1 MVFFLAVPTLS
12 LLVQQVK
19 FGSRKSFIYQGK
31 LTAVPVSPPTSQEMI
46 ARLVG
51 FDTTSRNSNM
61 PLIDFIRDYLSAHG
75 IESVLTMNDGQ
86 TKANLFATLGPAGTG
101 GIALSGHTDV
111 VPVDGQDWSSDP
123 FVPVERD
130 SKLYGRGTCD
140 MKSFI
145 AIALAMVP
153 HFLSRPLKMP
163 VHLAFSYDEE
173 VGCAGVPAMVARFG
187 HDLPRPRIVVVG
199 EPTMMKIVNAHKSM
213 NAYHTEITGLE
224 AHSSNTHKGVSAIM
238 AACELISELQR
249 IAADMRKRGDASGR
263 FDPPYTTLNVGTISG
278 GTALNIVPRECRFD
292 WEFRGLPGQ
301 DPGEI
306 AGRLDEFARTH
317 VLPGMRRVFPNANI
331 ITTMQGRLASFH
343 SDEGAEAVT
352 LIKKLARQNS
362 TQAVSYMT
370 EAGLFQ
376 EAGAPTV
383 ICGPGDIAQAHQP
396 DEFIHLEQIEA
407 CEAFM
412 RRLADHVHG

>member
-1 MVFFLAVPTLS
+1 MPAL
-12 LLVQQVK
+12 
-19 FGSRKSFIYQGK
+19 
-31 LTAVPVSPPTSQEMI
+31 PPTSKEMI
-46 ARLVG
+46 ARLIG

-61 PLIDFIRDYLSAHG
+61 PLIDHIRDYLSAHG
-75 IESVLTMNDGQ
+75 IDSALIMNEDRS
-86 TKANLFATLGPAGTG
+86 KANLFATLGPAGAG
-101 GIALSGHTDV
+101 GIALSGHTDT

-123 FVPVERD
+123 FALMEKDGR
-130 SKLYGRGTCD
+130 LYGRGTCD

-153 HFLSRPLKMP
+153 HFLAKPMRIP

-187 HDLPRPRIVVVG
+187 RDLPRPRIVVVG

-213 NAYHTEITGLE
+213 NAYYTVITGLE

-238 AACELISELQR
+238 AASEMICELQR
-249 IAADMRKRGDASGR
+249 IAADMRRRGDASGR
-263 FDPPYTTLNVGTISG
+263 FDPPYTTLNVGTITG

-301 DPGEI
+301 DPDEI
-306 AGRLDEFARTH
+306 AGRLDDFARTRI
-317 VLPGMRRVFPNANI
+317 LPEMRKVYPEANI
-331 ITTMQGRLASFH
+331 TTTMRGRLASFH

-352 LIKKLARQNS
+352 LIKKLARQNR

-412 RRLADHVHG
+412 QRLADHVHG